1 MKFYRRIDVV
11 WFKAIL
17 MKVVQQKLKM
27 INSFT
32 LRESYV
38 RGSKKSF
45 QKILEIKWKGT
56 FSFSPAGICGTTFQ
70 GGPL

>member
-17 MKVVQQKLKM
+17 MKVVQRKLKM

-32 LRESYV
+32 LSEKV
-38 RGSKKSF
+38 M
-45 QKILEIKWKGT
+45 
-56 FSFSPAGICGTTFQ
+56 
-70 GGPL
+70 

>member
-11 WFKAIL
+11 WFKPIL
-17 MKVVQQKLKM
+17 MKVVQRKLKM

-32 LRESYV
+32 LREKVNV

-56 FSFSPAGICGTTFQ
+56 FWFSPALGSVSISI
-70 GGPL
+70 